1 MKVVKLQ
8 AERDTLIQQL
18 IGEMDESCKAAQD
31 AELLRDQ
38 SQRSNEI
45 VVKILMQIIQC
56 TYFVKEYCS
65 ERSFGMRENIFVQTY
80 YKPLTVST
88 QAFDC

>member
-18 IGEMDESCKAAQD
+18 IGEMDESCKAAQE

-45 VVKILMQIIQC
+45 VVEILIQIIQC
-56 TYFVKEYCS
+56 TYFVKGYCS
-65 ERSFGMRENIFVQTY
+65 ERSFGKRENTSNQTSY
-80 YKPLTVST
+80 QPLTAST
-88 QAFDC
+88 QVFDC